1 MTLFKLYKKKI
12 FKITIYEIYFSIK
25 YFKTANF
32 IRLKNIDRNTVSMP
46 CPYYFIHKISQFV
59 NKKQIINIVD
69 LGSGF
74 GRITNYLAETTQ
86 ANILGYEID
95 KEAFNF
101 SIKNKNGNVTI
112 KNVDILNCDYKSLQ
126 AECFIIN
133 DPFHLND
140 SGLESL
146 IRKIQY
152 DMVNL
157 KKETYFIA
165 VNIDNKKMQV
175 FNNYKLLKFVSA
187 GKSRY
192 IKFFE
197 NYAT

>member
-1 MTLFKLYKKKI
+1 MSGNEFGYSMKGI
-12 FKITIYEIYFSIK
+12 IGSQRFG
-25 YFKTANF
+25 F
-32 IRLKNIDRNTVSMP
+32 ILILSAW
-46 CPYYFIHKISQFV
+46 
-59 NKKQIINIVD
+59 IV
-69 LGSGF
+69 
-74 GRITNYLAETTQ
+74 
-86 ANILGYEID
+86 
-95 KEAFNF
+95 FNF